1 MLIFRLCLL
10 LLICPLLLPVL
21 RPRPAQAEPDSPV
34 SESLAQPSGTGI
46 APIIFIGHPPKNHY
60 VILIPLPQDDLM
72 RSRLAHIRD
81 KIASTGQIPFVA
93 QNRLGRYIYASSF
106 TERHQ
111 AENTRQ
117 RLLSDEARARVV
129 YFP

>member
-1 MLIFRLCLL
+1 MMLIFRLYLL
-10 LLICPLLLPVL
+10 LLICPVFLPLLH
-21 RPRPAQAEPDSPV
+21 PRSVQATPQSPL
-34 SESLAQPSGTGI
+34 SEAI
-46 APIIFIGHPPKNHY
+46 APVIFIGHPPKNHY